1 LTTSIQPR
9 RGTEETEEL
18 LELLIEE
25 LTLEEREEETLDAI
39 EERDDAT
46 LLEAGELLTDEL
58 TELLTEEWALEA
70 AEEEAMLELRLLLTE
85 ELTELL
91 TEEWALD
98 AIELLTL
105 EEDARDCRFLKVTT
119 PQCGPPPTNTLPW
132 RGVTEMFNQDA
143 GMSSVT
149 VWKPMGTLTKRACPV
164 ASFHPWVLP
173 STVKVNCGTGRMGLF
188 SVS

>member
-1 LTTSIQPR
+1 MTTSIQPR

-18 LELLIEE
+18 RELLIEE

-85 ELTELL
+85 ELTL
-91 TEEWALD
+91 EER
-98 AIELLTL
+98 EEETL
-105 EEDARDCRFLKVTT
+105 EAMPGACRLRKKTLAHWLL
-119 PQCGPPPTNTLPW
+119 PTI
-132 RGVTEMFNQDA
+132 
-143 GMSSVT
+143 
-149 VWKPMGTLTKRACPV
+149 C
-164 ASFHPWVLP
+164 
-173 STVKVNCGTGRMGLF
+173 TVKTA
-188 SVS
+188 